1 MHFGTA
7 VEVVR
12 LLRLTEVVP
21 PLLVVGVGYRTTDL
35 GETFRLRHRDF
46 TPTIA
51 PSGNAAGTEM
61 LDGAGR
67 FLAFLTD
74 ELKPW
79 LRERYPVAVR

>member
-35 GETFRLRHRDF
+35 GEIFRLRHRDF

-51 PSGNAAGTEM
+51 PSGTPPAWRCRTG
-61 LDGAGR
+61 
-67 FLAFLTD
+67 
-74 ELKPW
+74 
-79 LRERYPVAVR
+79 PVAFSRSSPTN